1 MLWVLPTP
9 ISHRFGLGLVENLGD
24 RPLRRDASVRGDDMR
39 GAPKKLMVYDGW
51 WWFLMVYD
59 GWWWLMMMMMMV
71 PMDPEFWWL
80 ASHSESYW
88 LRRKN
93 PLLAMSL
100 IVCTSISQSFYSF
113 HFGFFQYHPWLA
125 LAFLLVNESMTPIFI
140 GYIRIWSP
148 WTIRWWGERRNM
160 KELWVSAFPVKWGAK
175 ESLRVFESRDN
186 YFPIWLSIVSV

>member
-1 MLWVLPTP
+1 
-9 ISHRFGLGLVENLGD
+9 
-24 RPLRRDASVRGDDMR
+24 
-39 GAPKKLMVYDGW
+39 
-51 WWFLMVYD
+51 
-59 GWWWLMMMMMMV
+59 
-71 PMDPEFWWL
+71 
-80 ASHSESYW
+80 
-88 LRRKN
+88 
-93 PLLAMSL
+93 
-100 IVCTSISQSFYSF
+100 
-113 HFGFFQYHPWLA
+113 LA